1 MYSAPKIIVSLDAN
15 IVLAQALGQ
24 TQSCMTI
31 TAAGHGCE

>member
-1 MYSAPKIIVSLDAN
+1 MYSAPKIIASLDAN

-24 TQSCMTI
+24 TCSGMTV